1 MSNTNR
7 TKIMKTVSDHREEKA
22 LNNGDYKVYFEDQK
36 AIRFQILRAEYLK
49 SNPDVGTII
58 RNGVEIF
65 YRNLP
70 PLSLGKIEEFSPQ
83 SVIK

>member
-1 MSNTNR
+1 
-7 TKIMKTVSDHREEKA
+7 MKTVSEIREEKA
-22 LNNGDYKVYFEDQK
+22 RNNGDYEAYFEDQK

-58 RNGVEIF
+58 RDGVEIF
-65 YRNLP
+65 YRNLL
-70 PLSLGKIEEFSPQ
+70 PLHLGKIKEFSPQ